1 LAWLLGACALLWSG
15 ELPGAGAVAGLWLA
29 CTLLALLLRRPALLG
44 LAAGFSLTWLQ
55 CGERLD
61 ARLAPALEGAALT
74 ITGTVA
80 SVPQF
85 IGGGYRFEFLTDP
98 LPGLP
103 PRVEVTWYE
112 PQWRPGAAERLELEV
127 RLRRP
132 RGFSNPGGSDYEARL
147 LREGIGATGYVRAAT
162 RSGRELRD
170 LARAP
175 VLVARDEIAL
185 GLRAA
190 LGERPGFRTH

>member
-1 LAWLLGACALLWSG
+1 MVATALAWLLGACALLWSA
-15 ELPGAGAVAGLWLA
+15 ELPGRGAVAGLWLA

-44 LAAGFSLTWLQ
+44 FAAGFSLTWLQ

-61 ARLAPALEGAALT
+61 ARLAPALEGVALT
-74 ITGTVA
+74 ITGSVA

-112 PQWRPGAAERLELEV
+112 PEWRPSAAERLELDV

-132 RGFSNPGGSDYEARL
+132 RGFANPGGSDYEARL

-162 RSGRELRD
+162 RSGRRPALRTSSHP
-170 LARAP
+170 A
-175 VLVARDEIAL
+175 VAAATMAS
-185 GLRAA
+185 GLD
-190 LGERPGFRTH
+190 T